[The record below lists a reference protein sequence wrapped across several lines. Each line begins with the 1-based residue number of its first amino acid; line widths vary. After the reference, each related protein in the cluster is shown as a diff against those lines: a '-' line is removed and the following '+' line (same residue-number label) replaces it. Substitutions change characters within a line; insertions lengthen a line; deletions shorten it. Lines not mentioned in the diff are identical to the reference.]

1 VAEVACPFCGE
12 KGFDLVGLKQ
22 HLQGAYV
29 FAGPCEAYENTMT
42 VDQESEARAASQ
54 GPGAQEGG
62 DG

>member
-1 VAEVACPFCGE
+1 MSAEVDCPFCGE

-42 VDQESEARAASQ
+42 TDQEREAR
-54 GPGAQEGG
+54 EGE
-62 DG
+62 DGE